1 MNGTLTNW
9 ILLISLS
16 AVWGSSFILMKLGM
30 QTTSGEAIFTHTQVA
45 ALRIALA
52 GIFLLPFAISG
63 IRKLSKRN
71 IVLLSLVGFF
81 GNFFPAFLF
90 TFSETGISTGY
101 AGMLNSCTPIF
112 ALIIGFIIFKD
123 RLTRIQVI
131 GIAIGTVGI
140 IGLTLAGQD
149 LSIKGSWIHIIAVVA
164 ATFCYAVSLNTI
176 RHTLQHLK
184 SLEITSLS
192 FLIILLP
199 AIMISVQSGVANI
212 FKTNPHAWTGFGYI
226 ALLSAIGTALAVVL
240 FNKLIANSSVLFA
253 SSVTYLIPIV
263 AVLIGLGFNERINR
277 WQILSMLVILIGV
290 FVANVIGKKRL
301 LRKV

>member
-90 TFSETGISTGY
+90 TFAETGISTGY

-112 ALIIGFIIFKD
+112 AILIGALVFKD
-123 RLTRIQVI
+123 RLTPIQFI
-131 GIAIGTVGI
+131 GVLIGT
-140 IGLTLAGQD
+140 IGVISLMLAGQN
-149 LSIKGSWIHIIAVVA
+149 LSISGNWTHVFAVVI
-164 ATFCYAVSLNTI
+164 ATLCYAISLNTI
-176 RHTLQHLK
+176 RHTLYHLK
-184 SLEITSLS
+184 SFQIASLA
-192 FLIILLP
+192 FLTTILPSTVIAFQQDVIGTFQSTKGAETGLI
-199 AIMISVQSGVANI
+199 AVVILSV
-212 FKTNPHAWTGFGYI
+212 
-226 ALLSAIGTALAVVL
+226 IGTAFALVI
-240 FNKLIANSSVLFA
+240 FNRLIALSSVIFA

-263 AVLIGLGFNERINR
+263 AVIIGLSFGEEINA
-277 WQILSMLVILIGV
+277 WQFGSMMIVISGV
-290 FVANVIGKKRL
+290 FIANSARRKKAL
-301 LRKV
+301 SQ

>member
-1 MNGTLTNW
+1 
-9 ILLISLS
+9 
-16 AVWGSSFILMKLGM
+16 MKLGM
-30 QTTSGEAIFTHTQVA
+30 ETTSGEPIFTHTQVA
-45 ALRIALA
+45 ALRMALA

-63 IRKLSKRN
+63 IRKLTKRN
-71 IVLLSLVGFF
+71 IVLLTVVGLF

-112 ALIIGFIIFKD
+112 ALIIGFVIFKD
-123 RLTRIQVI
+123 RLTQIQVV
-131 GIAIGTVGI
+131 GVAIGTVGI
-140 IGLTLAGQD
+140 VGLTLAGQD
-149 LSIKGSWIHIIAVVA
+149 LSIKGSWVHILAVVA

-176 RHTLQHLK
+176 RHTLKHLK

-199 AIMISVQSGVANI
+199 AIIISIKSGV
-212 FKTNPHAWTGFGYI
+212 FDTFETNPHAWTGFGYI
-226 ALLSAIGTALAVVL
+226 ALLSAVGTALAVVL

-277 WQILSMLVILIGV
+277 WQILSMLVILLGV
-290 FVANVIGKKRL
+290 FVANVIGKKSL